1 MLERTAAGFIAAGSS
16 VPGGGPVIFLSANGS
31 TWLRLGAGQLKL
43 AASQNSR
50 VLGIKYAAAYGNQ
63 ILIAGDVA
71 PAAGQTSATSAA
83 WLSGNGG
90 TTWTLA
96 VPPGAPAGHG
106 AQAQISG
113 EAVTADGFILFRPAT
128 VARRPAVDA
137 YRSANGTA
145 WTFEATLGT
154 PAGFVAGPASR
165 HPRLCQRP
173 CGRGQRPCGRA
184 NAPRAG
190 P

>member
-1 MLERTAAGFIAAGSS
+1 M
-16 VPGGGPVIFLSANGS
+16 VFLSANGS
-31 TWLRLGAGQLKL
+31 TWQRLGAGQLKL
-43 AASQNSR
+43 ATSQNSR
-50 VLGIKYAAAYGNQ
+50 VLGIRYAAAYGNQ

-71 PAAGQTSATSAA
+71 PAAGRSPRTPRPPRTPSAPASAA

-96 VPPGAPAGHG
+96 VPPGTPAGHG

-128 VARRPAVDA
+128 VARKPAVDA

-154 PAGFVAGPASR
+154 PAGFVAGQLAA
-165 HPRLCQRP
+165 PRALP
-173 CGRGQRPCGRA
+173 TALRA
-184 NAPRAG
+184 GPTAPRAG
-190 P
+190 PWSPGRPARR